1 MNRRAI
7 ARAIF
12 LRILLP
18 GAAGAVVGAY
28 LTLTQAIVAA
38 ACLLGLWTCW
48 RCARP

>member
-7 ARAIF
+7 ARALF

-18 GAAGAVVGAY
+18 GAAGAAAGVY
-28 LTLTQAIVAA
+28 LTVPQAIVAA